1 MNERTA
7 IRKKGR
13 FIKKDDPLKNHLDV
27 SDFNLL
33 EICESNI
40 TYCDNPNGN
49 IIHKDLHSEE
59 EIKTIEDSPDEI
71 SHVFNR
77 KESRPIIRPINFTS
91 EWEKIME
98 KQNSKH
104 LASMEEDEIDNEMA

>member
-7 IRKKGR
+7 VRKKGR
-13 FIKKDDPLKNHLDV
+13 FIKKDDPLKNHLEV

-59 EIKTIEDSPDEI
+59 EIRKIEESPDEI
-71 SHVFNR
+71 SHVFKTR
-77 KESRPIIRPINFTS
+77 
-91 EWEKIME
+91 
-98 KQNSKH
+98 
-104 LASMEEDEIDNEMA
+104 